1 MTYQTALIITIL
13 LLFIIANIMIFVTF
27 KLHKTEKQ
35 LEVVNELLRKY
46 QISEGQST
54 LTPWFR
60 GMGWR
65 MAVGYMK
72 AICLDVGTISLLAQ
86 KYKDGED
93 LNDRD
98 RAIIKNLIDTS
109 FFHCQYARHVL
120 EGEHMYEK
128 NGKKNP

>member
-1 MTYQTALIITIL
+1 MTFQTAAIINVF
-13 LLFIIANIMIFVTF
+13 LLFVVTSIMIFAII
-27 KLHKTEKQ
+27 KLYKTEKQ
-35 LEVVNELLRKY
+35 LEVANELLRKY
-46 QISEGQST
+46 QIAEGQST
-54 LTPWFR
+54 LTPWFH

-98 RAIIKNLIDTS
+98 RTIIKNLIDTS

-120 EGEHMYEK
+120 EGEHKYEK